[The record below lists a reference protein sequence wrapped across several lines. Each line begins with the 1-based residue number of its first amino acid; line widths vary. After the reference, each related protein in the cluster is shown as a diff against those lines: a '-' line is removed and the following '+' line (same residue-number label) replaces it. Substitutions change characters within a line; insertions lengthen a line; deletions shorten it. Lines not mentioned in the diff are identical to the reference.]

1 MRVCKNVRAFT
12 LVELIT
18 VISVIGI
25 LTAILAPFV
34 GKAIDKAHKLRAS
47 KNLQQIAMA
56 YASFSLKSSS
66 KELNLCK
73 TANEWAGVMAKH
85 DILNSA
91 SIFIL
96 GDDYLSEQNTHDTP
110 KTIGSKKDG
119 IWHMNEGFKDYPLSV
134 VVITGVS
141 SHAPADT
148 TPIAYTRGLDNG
160 SGVWRKSD
168 GNSGGVYGEDG
179 GFIVFLDGH
188 VEFFENLVDPENKL
202 VNFYTGERTSKISE
216 AVNHGARAL
225 SWLGIEWTAE

>member
-1 MRVCKNVRAFT
+1 MRVYKNVRAFT
-12 LVELIT
+12 LVELLT

-110 KTIGSKKDG
+110 KT
-119 IWHMNEGFKDYPLSV
+119 
-134 VVITGVS
+134 
-141 SHAPADT
+141 
-148 TPIAYTRGLDNG
+148 
-160 SGVWRKSD
+160 
-168 GNSGGVYGEDG
+168 
-179 GFIVFLDGH
+179 
-188 VEFFENLVDPENKL
+188 NK
-202 VNFYTGERTSKISE
+202 
-216 AVNHGARAL
+216 
-225 SWLGIEWTAE
+225 